1 MSEPGHAPAVE
12 PQVEAPAAAPALAPD
27 GATFAA
33 LAGPAMVARLAGRP
47 PGERAASL
55 HALSRGAGNAAV
67 TRMLQRE
74 PAPASHTPA
83 AEAGTSQT
91 WQHEAVRPRAEAIE
105 EKQKTEKPKDRG
117 MELYMEVVPA
127 VVRAVKGY
135 STADGKQIPLENA
148 LLIIAQ
154 GTAEHSPYNPATQ
167 NMPVIP
173 AGNMLWGVTSDS
185 KTPGS
190 TVRTPTDEVKDG
202 QRVHEKNR
210 KFRAYG
216 SVEEAAV
223 GYLRNLEGL
232 DPDAAKNPS
241 YQRVLNVL
249 TTPGATPEQF
259 GQVLDEVK
267 YATAPTYGDSVAAN
281 AGMGQH
287 ATAARLINKFMP
299 QIKAGQQ
306 AKVDALRDKQAA
318 YAELISWI
326 ENRAGEV
333 QAQIDD
339 MGESSDETAAL
350 EEELRQLEADRNTAL
365 DAIEK
370 IEPQVAK
377 EQQLLLDLD
386 EFAATLP
393 APPAP

>member
-1 MSEPGHAPAVE
+1 
-12 PQVEAPAAAPALAPD
+12 
-27 GATFAA
+27 
-33 LAGPAMVARLAGRP
+33 
-47 PGERAASL
+47 
-55 HALSRGAGNAAV
+55 
-67 TRMLQRE
+67 
-74 PAPASHTPA
+74 
-83 AEAGTSQT
+83 
-91 WQHEAVRPRAEAIE
+91 
-105 EKQKTEKPKDRG
+105 
-117 MELYMEVVPA
+117 
-127 VVRAVKGY
+127 
-135 STADGKQIPLENA
+135 
-148 LLIIAQ
+148 
-154 GTAEHSPYNPATQ
+154 
-167 NMPVIP
+167 MPVIP

-202 QRVHEKNR
+202 QRVHESNR

-223 GYLRNLEGL
+223 GYLRSLEGL

-299 QIKAGQQ
+299 QIKAGQP

-365 DAIEK
+365 EAIEK

>member
-148 LLIIAQ
+148 L
-154 GTAEHSPYNPATQ
+154 
-167 NMPVIP
+167 
-173 AGNMLWGVTSDS
+173 
-185 KTPGS
+185 
-190 TVRTPTDEVKDG
+190 
-202 QRVHEKNR
+202 
-210 KFRAYG
+210 
-216 SVEEAAV
+216 
-223 GYLRNLEGL
+223 
-232 DPDAAKNPS
+232 
-241 YQRVLNVL
+241 
-249 TTPGATPEQF
+249 
-259 GQVLDEVK
+259 
-267 YATAPTYGDSVAAN
+267 
-281 AGMGQH
+281 
-287 ATAARLINKFMP
+287 
-299 QIKAGQQ
+299 
-306 AKVDALRDKQAA
+306 
-318 YAELISWI
+318 
-326 ENRAGEV
+326 
-333 QAQIDD
+333 
-339 MGESSDETAAL
+339 
-350 EEELRQLEADRNTAL
+350 
-365 DAIEK
+365 
-370 IEPQVAK
+370 
-377 EQQLLLDLD
+377 
-386 EFAATLP
+386 
-393 APPAP
+393 